1 MCSVRYR
8 IDTTTDGL
16 HTALV
21 APCIST
27 RYYVG
32 VCGAHVRVYLSNK
45 LKSVCVCVR
54 ETVCVGV
61 CVIMLGHSTEQ
72 S

>member
-1 MCSVRYR
+1 MHLYPLLCW
-8 IDTTTDGL
+8 
-16 HTALV
+16 
-21 APCIST
+21 
-27 RYYVG
+27 
-32 VCGAHVRVYLSNK
+32 CGAHVRVYLSNK

-61 CVIMLGHSTEQ
+61 CVIMLGVCVIMLGHSTEQ